1 MAMDRLRA
9 AIAHISGSSQSA
21 TFRSLYFNRIWI
33 YGAVIVTLAGVVA
46 EIVSMALLGALVLAS
61 AGIAKLWN
69 QATLSNVTLER
80 TLSLDR
86 ALPGDIVT
94 LKLTVTNRKPLP
106 APSLRIDED
115 LSEQIVPI
123 GHRSTIDGTSG
134 RRVLHLTGSL
144 RPYER
149 VTWTIPLECRARG
162 SHWVGPATL
171 LSGDPFGFFSS
182 REAEDRNVELL
193 VYPRVHPLANLSLPN
208 QQPLGEQSV
217 ARNLV
222 TDPMRVSGIRDYRS
236 EDPFRSIHWKA
247 TARQSIIQVKVQE
260 PVTTL
265 SMMILLNL
273 DTFDHFWEGLD
284 MVSAEQSIE
293 AAASIAAW
301 GLNERFAVGLR
312 ANGVVARS
320 DQSLRI
326 PVGRGHT
333 QLATLMSGFARLW
346 AYSTIPFGQTMAAEI
361 PRIPWGSTVVVVT
374 PMMSKDIE
382 SQLATL
388 ITRGRRTVLV
398 PLGAAVDPGLPG
410 LIVRPFGPTT
420 FSREPA
426 PEAA

>member
-1 MAMDRLRA
+1 MHRLRKSVSR
-9 AIAHISGSSQSA
+9 ISRSSPSA

-33 YGAVIVTLAGVVA
+33 YGAS
-46 EIVSMALLGALVLAS
+46 IVSLIGVLAQVTSLALLGALVLAS

-69 QATLSNVTLER
+69 QATLSNVSLER
-80 TLSLDR
+80 ALSADR

-94 LKLTVTNRKPLP
+94 LRITVTNRKPLP
-106 APSLRIDED
+106 APSIRIEED
-115 LSEQIVPI
+115 LSEPIVPV

-149 VTWTIPLECRARG
+149 ITWTVPLECRARG

-171 LSGDPFGFFSS
+171 RSGDPFGFFSS
-182 REAEDRNVELL
+182 REDDNQSLELL
-193 VYPRVHPLANLSLPN
+193 VYPKVHPLPELVLPN
-208 QQPLGEQSV
+208 QQPMGERTVS
-217 ARNLV
+217 RNLV
-222 TDPMRVSGIRDYRS
+222 TDPMRISGIRDYRP

-247 TARQSIIQVKVQE
+247 TARHSTIQVKLEE

-293 AAASIAAW
+293 TAASIAVW
-301 GLNERFAVGLR
+301 GLEHRYAVGLR

-326 PVGRGHT
+326 PVGRGPA

-346 AYSTIPFGQTMAAEI
+346 AYSTLPFGQTMASEI

-374 PMMSKDIE
+374 PMMSSEIE
-382 SQLATL
+382 SQLAAL
-388 ITRGRRTVLV
+388 IARGRRTVLV
-398 PLGAAVDPGLPG
+398 PLGEALAPDLPG
-410 LIVRPFGPTT
+410 LIVPQVTP
-420 FSREPA
+420 SNSIAQPA
-426 PEAA
+426 TEAA